1 MVSANTVA
9 QNPSGSLSPPLSPAH
24 PADDAVDEALA
35 VLSAVLLSD
44 FTHAANARSVAMP
57 ANDWAAILFFP

>member
-24 PADDAVDEALA
+24 AADDAVDEALA

-44 FTHAANARSVAMP
+44 FTHAVNANTVAMD
-57 ANDWAAILFFP
+57 ASE